1 MKSEKLRSPAA
12 ALSLLALN
20 IAVCWRLFTV
30 EFTGH
35 FGSIEGS
42 FIAIA
47 RYLSQHWGDSSW
59 WPLWHCGM
67 PYQDTYVPLLHL
79 VVAATARFGH
89 ISAAHAYHSVIGVT
103 YALGPV
109 ALYFLAVRLGASRGA
124 AFLGALFY
132 SLLSPSAF
140 LMHNIR
146 VDVGSLWYAR
156 RLQVLTMYGEGPHI
170 TAMTMMPIV
179 ILALES
185 ALQRRTTRS
194 WVLAAISMAVVF
206 LTNVP
211 GTMALALAIFCW
223 LCAQPKENL
232 RRAWV
237 IASSA
242 AVMAYCLACYGL
254 PPSSVKT
261 VVGNVGPMHSG
272 FSNSMR
278 HGPLTLLLVF
288 AVTAAVGF
296 GMTRLRV
303 PLLQRFAILFFAL
316 VAVIAIPANVD
327 TYELLPQAGRLHLE
341 MEIGICLLL
350 GSAVWTLYT
359 FVPRWLRPIVLALA
373 LAPIGIQLDNY
384 QTRAAIDVQPVD
396 LEKRSEYT
404 TTRWIE
410 ANLPGRRV
418 YASGSTSFWMDAF
431 ADVPQMA
438 GCCDQGQSMP
448 LINWLAAFING
459 ATGPHDTEFS
469 KIWMQA
475 LGVDA
480 LVVNGEAS
488 DDDYKDFRDLPRFDR
503 NFPVLHAE
511 HGDTIYQVRPPGA
524 TLAHILHSGEQIPPK
539 PDFPDVRRYVEVIN
553 SRQSASFT
561 WIHGGEARIS
571 TALSPGDLVS
581 VQVAWFPGWKVW
593 VNGTQK
599 PITAD
604 GLGLILIDPQCQ
616 GSCDI
621 TLKWTGPGDLPFAA
635 IVSIFALLAALWC
648 LVGPLRHSVF

>member
-1 MKSEKLRSPAA
+1 MKSEKFRSLAA
-12 ALSLLALN
+12 ALSLFALN

-47 RYLSQHWGDSSW
+47 RYLSQHWGDFSW

-79 VVAATARFGH
+79 IVAATARFGH
-89 ISAAHAYHSVIGVT
+89 VTAAHAYHSVIGIT

-124 AFLGALFY
+124 AFCGALFY

-140 LMHNIR
+140 LIHNIR

-170 TAMTMMPIV
+170 TAMTLLPIV

-185 ALQRRTTRS
+185 ALQKRTTRA
-194 WVLAAISMAVVF
+194 WVLAAISIAIVF

-211 GTMALALAIFCW
+211 GTMTLALAIFCW

-261 VVGNVGPMHSG
+261 VLTNVGPMHSG
-272 FSNSMR
+272 FSNSLR
-278 HGPLTLLLVF
+278 HGPLGLLALF
-288 AVTAAVGF
+288 ALTAAAGI
-296 GMTRLRV
+296 GMTRWRV
-303 PLLQRFAILFFAL
+303 PLLHRFAILFFA
-316 VAVIAIPANVD
+316 VIACVTIPANVD

-350 GSAVWTLYT
+350 GSAVWALYS
-359 FVPRWLRPIVLALA
+359 FVPRWLRPVVLALA
-373 LAPIGIQLDNY
+373 LAPLGVQLDNY
-384 QTRAAIDVQPVD
+384 QTRAAIDIQPVD

-459 ATGPHDTEFS
+459 SIGPHDTEYS

-480 LVVNGEAS
+480 LVVNGESS

-503 NFPVLHAE
+503 NFPVLHTE

-524 TLAHILHSGEQIPPK
+524 TLAHVLHPGEPIGAK
-539 PDFPDVRRYVEVIN
+539 ADFADVRRYVDAIN
-553 SRQSASFT
+553 SRPGASFT
-561 WIHGGEARIS
+561 WQHGGEARIS
-571 TALSPGDLVS
+571 APLSAGDLIS
-581 VQVAWFPGWKVW
+581 VQVAWFPGWKAW
-593 VNGTQK
+593 VNGAQK
-599 PITAD
+599 PVIRD
-604 GLGLILIDPQCQ
+604 GIGLIVIDPQCQ
-616 GSCDI
+616 GTCDI
-621 TLKWTGPGDLPFAA
+621 TLRWTGPRDLPFAA
-635 IVSIFALLAALWC
+635 AITILALLTALWC
-648 LVGPLRHSVF
+648 LKARRFPL